1 MIWEISPENPNV
13 GCYNGLWPQIV
24 AAITTIVDGSMQAK
38 SIVQLNWKFQ
48 WQKC

>member
-24 AAITTIVDGSMQAK
+24 VPTTAIADGSMQAK
-38 SIVQLNWKFQ
+38 SIVPGSYHYCVISL
-48 WQKC
+48 